1 MSIDGVKLSESWQK
15 RFVYFDR
22 YGPASST
29 PEGKAAYKALP
40 FMEKVRLTSNIW
52 AFLFGPIY
60 FAVKGMWRKGVVLLV
75 AAILLNVPIVVFDVP
90 TIIANAIMIVVP
102 VFAMT
107 TANYAYYLHATQ
119 GNRSWNVLEGMKAR

>member
-1 MSIDGVKLSESWQK
+1 
-15 RFVYFDR
+15 
-22 YGPASST
+22 
-29 PEGKAAYKALP
+29 
-40 FMEKVRLTSNIW
+40 MEKVRLTSNIW